1 MGNVCIDDAETHE
14 CQVIIGPERT
24 IISEHCQESVFNCC
38 IREAACSYST
48 SLYKRFNQH
57 IVSDSKHLQ
66 KQQLAFPIMS
76 RCHSCSLGTE
86 PLPVST
92 GVWHGAVC
100 IHLGTLGYGCNMSQ
114 HLL

>member
-14 CQVIIGPERT
+14 CQVKEQSSVNTVRNLYLNVASERLHALT
-24 IISEHCQESVFNCC
+24 PQ
-38 IREAACSYST
+38 ALAL